1 MARKRLQLVFK
12 VLAVLLVLI
21 FIALGLNMIYQQNER
36 NIKALK
42 EEQDKV
48 DASSANLSSQ
58 SEEIHEESSLPI
70 ESGHVV
76 EFASKDHTPEV
87 YEDLEPEIPILGK
100 YIIKDPKLAPKTFFY
115 DDKDHPFEFKDYRGH
130 FLIVYFWASWCAMCN
145 EEIKELASL
154 YNDILYDDIFDL
166 EILPIS
172 IDYKATNDVYNFYQA
187 LEISSLPLFFDNKRE
202 LMNAFGVKTL
212 PTAFLI
218 DKQGYIIGRIE
229 DHINWS
235 NDLLYN
241 SLLKLKGENTNPL
254 KNEKIQELKNRQ
266 KEPKNPEDVPP
277 KAGSNAPKKVL
288 MIK

>member
-12 VLAVLLVLI
+12 ISAVLLVLI
-21 FIALGLNMIYQQNER
+21 FIGLGLSMIYQQNER

-42 EEQDKV
+42 EEQDKI
-48 DASSANLSSQ
+48 DASTATLPSKSHEQ
-58 SEEIHEESSLPI
+58 EEQLPI

-76 EFASKDHTPEV
+76 EFASKEPPLEL
-87 YEDLEPEIPILGK
+87 YEDLEAEIPILGK
-100 YIIKDPKLAPKTFFY
+100 YVIKDPKPAPKTFFY

-145 EEIKELASL
+145 EEIKELASI
-154 YNDILYDDIFDL
+154 YNDILYDDILDL

-172 IDYKATNDVYNFYQA
+172 IDYKATNDVYDFYQA
-187 LEISSLPLFFDNKRE
+187 LDIHALPLFFDNKRE

-212 PTAFLI
+212 PTTFLI

-229 DHINWS
+229 EHISWS

-241 SLLKLKGENTNPL
+241 SLLKLKGENTIPG
-254 KNEKIQELKNRQ
+254 KSEKILDLKKRK
-266 KEPKNPEDVPP
+266 KESKDQDVAPSKP
-277 KAGSNAPKKVL
+277 ATNNPKKVL